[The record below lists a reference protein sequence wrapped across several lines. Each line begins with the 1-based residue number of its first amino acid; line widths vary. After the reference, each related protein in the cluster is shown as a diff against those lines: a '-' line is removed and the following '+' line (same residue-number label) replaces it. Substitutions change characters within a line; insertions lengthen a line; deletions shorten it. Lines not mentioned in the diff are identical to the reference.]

1 MVSTSSSAGWP
12 TLSIAARIS
21 PIRLVTPVE
30 VSLCTTITALMTWV
44 ESWASLASISAG
56 SAPWRQSPGMKSTSM
71 PKRPAICRHNVAKW
85 PVSTIRTLSPGDSVL
100 TIAASQAPV
109 PDEGKMTTGPAV
121 LKIFWQPSN
130 TALPSS
136 ANCRLRWSM
145 TGMSMARRTRSGTGL
160 GPGICKKW
168 RPWCC
173 VMNSS
178 SDLRDI
184 LHSIHGASTKILCTF
199 RSTSSPSTPMF
210 RAMKPLIPSDAT
222 SKALNAGA
230 DSDREDQ
237 SLHDEILTRLRDHIV
252 EGNIPDGGRVP
263 ERQLC
268 EMLGISRTPLRE
280 ALKVLASE
288 GLVELLPNRG
298 ARVRQLS
305 EHELGE
311 LFDVMGGLEGLA
323 GRLACENIT
332 DAEIAEIERLHYEM
346 YGFYLHRDMHG
357 YFRVNQLI
365 HRKIVEASRNAAL
378 KSTYANFAGRIRRI
392 RYSANFARKRERWAE
407 AMREHETI
415 LEALRRRA
423 GSELSDILFLHLRNK
438 RTAAVEHLKADSVA
452 APEPA

>member
-1 MVSTSSSAGWP
+1 MF
-12 TLSIAARIS
+12 
-21 PIRLVTPVE
+21 
-30 VSLCTTITALMTWV
+30 
-44 ESWASLASISAG
+44 
-56 SAPWRQSPGMKSTSM
+56 
-71 PKRPAICRHNVAKW
+71 
-85 PVSTIRTLSPGDSVL
+85 
-100 TIAASQAPV
+100 
-109 PDEGKMTTGPAV
+109 GP
-121 LKIFWQPSN
+121 
-130 TALPSS
+130 
-136 ANCRLRWSM
+136 
-145 TGMSMARRTRSGTGL
+145 
-160 GPGICKKW
+160 
-168 RPWCC
+168 
-173 VMNSS
+173 
-178 SDLRDI
+178 
-184 LHSIHGASTKILCTF
+184 
-199 RSTSSPSTPMF
+199 
-210 RAMKPLIPSDAT
+210 MKPLIPSDAT
-222 SKALNAGA
+222 SKTLNAGA

-237 SLHDEILTRLRDHIV
+237 SLHGEILTRLRDHIV

-305 EHELGE
+305 EHDLGE
-311 LFDVMGGLEGLA
+311 LFDVMGGLEALA

-407 AMREHETI
+407 AMREHEAI

-438 RTAAVEHLKADSVA
+438 RTAAVEHLKADGVA

>member
-1 MVSTSSSAGWP
+1 
-12 TLSIAARIS
+12 
-21 PIRLVTPVE
+21 
-30 VSLCTTITALMTWV
+30 
-44 ESWASLASISAG
+44 
-56 SAPWRQSPGMKSTSM
+56 
-71 PKRPAICRHNVAKW
+71 
-85 PVSTIRTLSPGDSVL
+85 
-100 TIAASQAPV
+100 
-109 PDEGKMTTGPAV
+109 
-121 LKIFWQPSN
+121 
-130 TALPSS
+130 
-136 ANCRLRWSM
+136 
-145 TGMSMARRTRSGTGL
+145 
-160 GPGICKKW
+160 
-168 RPWCC
+168 
-173 VMNSS
+173 
-178 SDLRDI
+178 
-184 LHSIHGASTKILCTF
+184 
-199 RSTSSPSTPMF
+199 MF
-210 RAMKPLIPSDAT
+210 DPMKPLIPSDAT
-222 SKALNAGA
+222 SKALSAGA

-305 EHELGE
+305 EHDLGE

-323 GRLACENIT
+323 GRLACENITDAEIAEIERLT

-365 HRKIVEASRNAAL
+365 HQKIVEASRNAAL
-378 KSTYANFAGRIRRI
+378 ESTYANCAGRIRRI

-407 AMREHETI
+407 AMREHEAI

-423 GSELSDILFLHLRNK
+423 GSELSDLLFQHLRNK
-438 RTAAVEHLKADSVA
+438 RTAAVEHLKADGVA